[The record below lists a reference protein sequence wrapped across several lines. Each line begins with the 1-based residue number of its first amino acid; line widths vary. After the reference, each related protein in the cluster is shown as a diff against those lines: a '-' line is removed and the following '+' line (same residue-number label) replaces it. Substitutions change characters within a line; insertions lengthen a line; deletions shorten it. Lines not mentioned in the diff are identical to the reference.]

1 MSAGSSNSFPPP
13 PGGAATRTPAPPR
26 AAAVDSATRSHQPA
40 PLSDPRDH
48 LERTLGLGDTIMLA
62 VSSVIG
68 VGIFL
73 TPGSVAALVPE
84 PRLFL
89 LAWVVGGGLSLA
101 GALANAEMGAIFP
114 RAGGDY
120 VWLRVA
126 FHPLAGFLVGWLT
139 FFVIYAGTVATLAA
153 GFADSLGHFLPLPA
167 PARLGVAIAAIVA
180 ATLLN
185 VRGVRLAALLND
197 LTGWVKVGALATLAI
212 AGWLV
217 TPEALPEAAAAQ
229 PALAPVTASGFAL
242 ALSPILFSYLGW
254 NAPVYVA
261 SEIRAPD
268 RVLPRALFI
277 GLGLC
282 TALYLLLNALYV
294 HALPGGQLAGVPAAG
309 SAAAT
314 VLFGP
319 LGGRLISGLILIS
332 VAGCLSATVLVGPR
346 IAYAMAL
353 DGHFIA
359 GVERVH
365 PRYHTPHV
373 ALWLQAGVSIA
384 LLLLL
389 QRFPSVLDYTTFAI
403 VLATTA
409 DVAALYVLRWRR
421 PDLERPYR
429 AWGYPWVPALYLLA
443 NAGIALGM
451 LAGRPLECLI
461 ALGVAATALPFWWL
475 LDARRRAHG
484 GVPSSGA
491 PD

>member
-1 MSAGSSNSFPPP
+1 MSAPGSASRPPP
-13 PGGAATRTPAPPR
+13 PPAGG
-26 AAAVDSATRSHQPA
+26 ATRSGAPA
-40 PLSDPRDH
+40 TTVDTAEPPPPTSLSDPRDH

-73 TPGSVAALVPE
+73 TPGAVATLVPE

-153 GFADSLGHFLPLPA
+153 GFAESLGHFIPLAA
-167 PARLGVAIAAIVA
+167 PAQLGVAVAAIIG

-185 VRGVRLAALLND
+185 VRGVRLAARLND
-197 LTGWVKVGALATLAI
+197 LTGWVKVGALATLAL

-217 TPEALPEAAAAQ
+217 TPEALPVAAAL
-229 PALAPVTASGFAL
+229 PAVAPATVSGFAL
-242 ALSPILFSYLGW
+242 GLSPILFSYLGW

-268 RVLPRALFI
+268 RILPRALFI

-282 TALYLLLNALYV
+282 TALYLLLNALYL

-319 LGGRLISGLILIS
+319 LGGRLISGLILVS

-359 GVERVH
+359 GVERIH
-365 PRYHTPHV
+365 PKYRTPHV
-373 ALWLQAGVSIA
+373 ALWLQAGVSIS

-409 DVAALYVLRWRR
+409 DTAALYVLRWRQ

-461 ALGVAATALPFWWL
+461 ALAVTATALPFWWL
-475 LDARRRAHG
+475 LDRRRPVRGEIA
-484 GVPSSGA
+484 
-491 PD
+491 